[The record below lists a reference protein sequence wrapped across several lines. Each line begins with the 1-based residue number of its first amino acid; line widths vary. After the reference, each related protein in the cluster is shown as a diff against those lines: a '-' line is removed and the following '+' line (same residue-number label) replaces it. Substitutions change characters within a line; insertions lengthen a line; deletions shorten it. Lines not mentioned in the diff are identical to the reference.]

1 MGRHGGGGR
10 DEMQIEM
17 RISSST
23 YMGVATLMR
32 LAVQTADTPCTTQGL
47 AGWINRSVSY
57 TETLMARLR
66 TAGPVAKET
75 MTKFS
80 FYPYRSMIIK

>member
-1 MGRHGGGGR
+1 
-10 DEMQIEM
+10 MQIEM
-17 RISSST
+17 RIGSSA
-23 YMGVATLMR
+23 YLGVATLMR
-32 LAVQTADTPCTTQGL
+32 LAVQTADTPCTTLPTHRL
-47 AGWINRSVSY
+47 AEWINRSVSSK
-57 TETLMARLR
+57 ETLMARLR